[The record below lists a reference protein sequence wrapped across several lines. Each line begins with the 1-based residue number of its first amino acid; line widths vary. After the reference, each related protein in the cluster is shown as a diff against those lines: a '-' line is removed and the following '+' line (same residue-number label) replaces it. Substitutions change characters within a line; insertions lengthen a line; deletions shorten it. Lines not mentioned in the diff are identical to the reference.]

1 MEKMDDAA
9 FATLADQVFKRVLAA
24 VDSLEPEIAEADR
37 AGDVVT
43 VLLRG
48 KRKCILNTQRPTH
61 QLWLA
66 CGTQAWHF
74 GHKDGM
80 WQDDKGRGELFAIL
94 GEVVKAEAGVALAF

>member
-1 MEKMDDAA
+1 MDDAA
-9 FATLADQVFKRVLAA
+9 FAKLADDVFKRVLAA
-24 VDSLEPEIAEADR
+24 VDSQEPEIAEADR

-48 KRKCILNTQRPTH
+48 KRKCIMNTQRPTH

-74 GHKDGM
+74 GFKDDT

-94 GEVVKAEAGVALAF
+94 RDVVKTETGVALTF

>member
-1 MEKMDDAA
+1 MDDAT
-9 FATLADQVFKRVLAA
+9 FAKLADEVFKRVLAA
-24 VDSLEPEIAEADR
+24 VDVQEPEVAEADR

-43 VLLRG
+43 MLLKG

-74 GHKDGM
+74 DHKDGA
-80 WQDDKGRGELFAIL
+80 WLDDKGRGELFSVLSA
-94 GEVVKAEAGVALAF
+94 VVKTEAGLGLSF